1 MMVQKKLIVIFV
13 ATTMAAMIQ
22 TAQASMTL
30 AQLAAGGTISVG
42 DKTFSGFSYQDTGL
56 TSFNPNQIIVTATES
71 GGIDYLTWS
80 GNMSYLS
87 GGAGSAD
94 LMLNYIVTANA
105 GKIDMIDQSYT
116 GSAQHG
122 FLAVDETAAIGNFGG
137 TMAGFSHLQVGDLS
151 DPPAEVVQ
159 GDNLNIIPS
168 QSVLYVTK
176 DIGLAVVSPNGGY
189 ITISR
194 VSQSFHQAVPE
205 PTTIIAGALL
215 LLPFGASTLRILRKS
230 RTA

>member
-1 MMVQKKLIVIFV
+1 MVQKKLIVIFV